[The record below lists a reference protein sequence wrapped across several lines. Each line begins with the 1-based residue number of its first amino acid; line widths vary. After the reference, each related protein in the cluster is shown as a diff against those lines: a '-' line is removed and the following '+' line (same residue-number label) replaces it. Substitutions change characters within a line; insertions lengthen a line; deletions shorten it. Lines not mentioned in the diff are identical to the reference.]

1 MGWASGSSDFQH
13 GTRQPYRGNKARP
26 HQRSYGD
33 QQPAFTDRITCKK
46 PRTEPLSYAKEVWVS
61 DIRQLEKQLTMNWEC
76 HKVIRT
82 GSQFGLG
89 SRKFSNG
96 DAKHNTGERV
106 LDGFVLII
114 IIIGCLQ
121 VNDDDG
127 EENYAVQVITNE
139 NGRITSPSAK
149 PVVRSFRDVF
159 LDFRHD
165 AVPLCSGPHLF
176 SSYLDQQY
184 VFLLCLYVY
193 DRFSASGF
201 N

>member
-1 MGWASGSSDFQH
+1 MVQGNHIEEIKLDPIREVMEINNLPLQIELHVKNQEQSHFHTPKKSGSA
-13 GTRQPYRGNKARP
+13 T
-26 HQRSYGD
+26 
-33 QQPAFTDRITCKK
+33 
-46 PRTEPLSYAKEVWVS
+46 
-61 DIRQLEKQLTMNWEC
+61 IRQLEKQLTMNWEC

-82 GSQFGLG
+82 G
-89 SRKFSNG
+89 RWIRP
-96 DAKHNTGERV
+96 DC
-106 LDGFVLII
+106 